1 MKIKNRILAALA
13 IGCLVLPLAS
23 CSEEGILVNS
33 NDKAYIVFDKNF
45 TKDTTTVSFR
55 MYKEGENAKI
65 AIPVSTFGQVQTED
79 LHFHVTVD
87 ESRTTLAPEY
97 YKLPDDCVIKANQEE
112 NEIYVELMKSPEM
125 ETKTFVLALQ
135 VVEEGK
141 VKQGTREY
149 ARAII
154 SVTDRLFQPDWWSI
168 NDLGDED
175 SPRNS
180 VTSYYLGVY
189 TEDKYLMFLEELKKD
204 DMVFDGKNKQVLRK
218 YAIKL
223 KNTLKNI
230 NAEREAQGLGPLT
243 DSKTGIEIEVP
254 IAG

>member
-1 MKIKNRILAALA
+1 MKIKNRILATLA
-13 IGCLVLPLAS
+13 IGCLALPLAS

-45 TKDTTTVSFR
+45 TKDTTTVSFK
-55 MYKEGENAKI
+55 MYKEGENARI
-65 AIPVSTFGQVQTED
+65 ALPVSAFGQVQTED

-87 ESRTTLAPEY
+87 ESRTTLAPEF

-112 NEIYVELMKSPEM
+112 NEIYVELIKSPDM
-125 ETKTFVLALQ
+125 ETKTFVLAIQ

-141 VKQGTREY
+141 VKQGTREFS
-149 ARAII
+149 RALIN
-154 SVTDRLFQPDWWSI
+154 VTDRLFQPDWWTI
-168 NDLGDED
+168 NDLGSED
-175 SPRNS
+175 NPRNS

-223 KNTLKNI
+223 KNTIKNI

>member
-13 IGCLVLPLAS
+13 IGCLSLPFAS

-55 MYKEGENAKI
+55 MYKDGENAKI
-65 AIPVSTFGQVQTED
+65 AIPVSAFGEVQTED
-79 LHFHVTVD
+79 LHFRVAVD
-87 ESRTTLAPEY
+87 ESRTTLASNL
-97 YKLPDDCVIKANQEE
+97 YKLPEDCVIKHDQEE
-112 NEIYVELMKSPEM
+112 NEIYVELIKSPEM
-125 ETKTFVLALQ
+125 ATKTFLLALQ

-149 ARAII
+149 SRALIN
-154 SVTDRLFQPDWWSI
+154 VTDRLFQPDWWTI
-168 NDLGDED
+168 NDLGSED
-175 SPRNS
+175 NPRNS

-189 TEDKYLMFLEELKKD
+189 TEDKYVMFLEELKKD
-204 DMVFDGKNKQVLRK
+204 NMVFDGKNKQVLRK

-223 KNTLKNI
+223 KNTIKNI

>member
-13 IGCLVLPLAS
+13 IGCFALPLAS

-97 YKLPDDCVIKANQEE
+97 YKLPDDCVIKTNQEE

-230 NAEREAQGLGPLT
+230 NADREAHGLGPLT

>member
-1 MKIKNRILAALA
+1 MKIKNRILAVLA
-13 IGCLVLPLAS
+13 IGCLALPLAS
-23 CSEEGILVNS
+23 CSEEGLLVNS

-55 MYKEGENAKI
+55 MYKEGENARI

-79 LHFHVTVD
+79 LHFRVTVD

-112 NEIYVELMKSPEM
+112 NDIYIELMKSPEM
-125 ETKTFVLALQ
+125 ATKTFVLALQ

-149 ARAII
+149 SRALIN
-154 SVTDRLFQPDWWSI
+154 VTDRLFQPDWWSV

-189 TEDKYLMFLEELKKD
+189 SEDKYLMFLEELKKD

-230 NAEREAQGLGPLT
+230 NAERETLGLGPLT

>member
-1 MKIKNRILAALA
+1 MKIKNRILAVLA
-13 IGCLVLPLAS
+13 IGCLALPLAS
-23 CSEEGILVNS
+23 CSEEGLLVNS

-45 TKDTTTVSFR
+45 NKDTTTVSFR
-55 MYKEGENAKI
+55 MYKEGENARI

-79 LHFHVTVD
+79 LHFRVTVD
-87 ESRTTLAPEY
+87 ELRTTLAPEY

-112 NEIYVELMKSPEM
+112 NDIYIELMKSPEM
-125 ETKTFVLALQ
+125 ATKTFVLALQ

-149 ARAII
+149 SRALIN
-154 SVTDRLFQPDWWSI
+154 VTDRLFQPDWWSV

-189 TEDKYLMFLEELKKD
+189 SEDKYLMFLEELKKD

>member
-13 IGCLVLPLAS
+13 IGCLALPLAS

-55 MYKEGENAKI
+55 MYKEGEKAKI

-112 NEIYVELMKSPEM
+112 NEIYVELMK
-125 ETKTFVLALQ
+125 TKTFVLALQ

-149 ARAII
+149 SRALIN
-154 SVTDRLFQPDWWSI
+154 VTDRLFQPDWWSI

-230 NAEREAQGLGPLT
+230 NAEREALGLGPLT
-243 DSKTGIEIEVP
+243 DSKTGIEIVP

>member
-1 MKIKNRILAALA
+1 MKIKNRILAVLA
-13 IGCLVLPLAS
+13 IGCLALPLAS
-23 CSEEGILVNS
+23 CSEEGLLVNS

-55 MYKEGENAKI
+55 MYKEGENARI

-79 LHFHVTVD
+79 LHFRVTVD

-112 NEIYVELMKSPEM
+112 NDIYIELMKSPEM
-125 ETKTFVLALQ
+125 ATKTFVLALQ

-149 ARAII
+149 SRALIN
-154 SVTDRLFQPDWWSI
+154 VTDRLFQPDWWSV

-189 TEDKYLMFLEELKKD
+189 SEDKYLMFLEELKKD

-230 NAEREAQGLGPLT
+230 NAEREALGLGPLT

>member
-1 MKIKNRILAALA
+1 M
-13 IGCLVLPLAS
+13 
-23 CSEEGILVNS
+23 VNS

-45 TKDTTTVSFR
+45 NKDTTTVSFR
-55 MYKEGENAKI
+55 MYKEGENARI

-79 LHFHVTVD
+79 LHFRVTVD
-87 ESRTTLAPEY
+87 ELRTTLAPEY

-112 NEIYVELMKSPEM
+112 NDIYIELMKSPEM
-125 ETKTFVLALQ
+125 ATKTFVLALQ

-149 ARAII
+149 SRALIN
-154 SVTDRLFQPDWWSI
+154 VTDRLFQPDWWSV

-189 TEDKYLMFLEELKKD
+189 SEDKYLMFLEELKKD

>member
-13 IGCLVLPLAS
+13 IGCLALPLAS

-33 NDKAYIVFDKNF
+33 NDKAYIVFNKNF

-65 AIPVSTFGQVQTED
+65 AIPVSTFGQVQKED

-149 ARAII
+149 SRALIN
-154 SVTDRLFQPDWWSI
+154 VTDRLFQPDWWSI

-230 NAEREAQGLGPLT
+230 NADREAHGLGPLT

>member
-13 IGCLVLPLAS
+13 IGCLALPLAS

-33 NDKAYIVFDKNF
+33 NDKAYIVFNKNF

-149 ARAII
+149 SRALIN
-154 SVTDRLFQPDWWSI
+154 VTDRLFQPDWWSI

-180 VTSYYLGVY
+180 VTSYYLGA
-189 TEDKYLMFLEELKKD
+189 LLSRLE
-204 DMVFDGKNKQVLRK
+204 
-218 YAIKL
+218 I
-223 KNTLKNI
+223 I
-230 NAEREAQGLGPLT
+230 GPE
-243 DSKTGIEIEVP
+243 KAWI
-254 IAG
+254 